1 MRTPIG
7 SMYAIYGNIY
17 HQYTPNVSIYTIHGS
32 YGTVNYGLLFF
43 NQLLL
48 CGEYG
53 EIITYNILEIF
64 FLSFRGSLDISLATE
79 WVTNGN
85 ALFSLEMGIELWVDS
100 NIWGS
105 FNLSLVTEDTQRIDA
120 DLKKWPWGIVSATH
134 TRLFVLGFIG
144 CCMEFTIF
152 SLF

>member
-1 MRTPIG
+1 MHNVPPI
-7 SMYAIYGNIY
+7 SDWQKAV
-17 HQYTPNVSIYTIHGS
+17 Q
-32 YGTVNYGLLFF
+32 
-43 NQLLL
+43 
-48 CGEYG
+48 
-53 EIITYNILEIF
+53 IF
-64 FLSFRGSLDISLATE
+64 CFLSFWGSLDISLATE

-144 CCMEFTIF
+144 CCTEFTIF